1 MGLLALDVSRFGIV
15 MSADSQPIQ
24 LSAGRTR
31 IEQSPGQ
38 RSRNPIVIRTAGGF
52 VGLVGSVGQSRI
64 GGIDTRSWLEQFGSQ
79 HSTLG
84 LPDYC
89 QALGDALTD
98 YWQRRRLKSAL
109 WVFVSGVEG
118 REVRFWFISNT
129 YGPINPD
136 GTYSIVRPS
145 FNVVNDLDDNY
156 ISRDIAQGVA
166 KTKDELLL
174 GRLYF
179 LRNGALWPSTII
191 FDSFSGIVQSLYA
204 QRHRGFP
211 PLRSLDDLAFVDRQ
225 RMEFTKRIYNSE
237 YGISRAAV
245 PQIGG
250 VVHVLGVTREGEIRK
265 YSKGRDQIK
274 QIYP

>member
-1 MGLLALDVSRFGIV
+1 M
-15 MSADSQPIQ
+15 
-24 LSAGRTR
+24 
-31 IEQSPGQ
+31 Q
-38 RSRNPIVIRTAGGF
+38 R
-52 VGLVGSVGQSRI
+52 
-64 GGIDTRSWLEQFGSQ
+64 E
-79 HSTLG
+79 
-84 LPDYC
+84 
-89 QALGDALTD
+89 
-98 YWQRRRLKSAL
+98 RRKSAL

-118 REVRFWFISNT
+118 REVRSWFISNT

-174 GRLYF
+174 GRLYSSAMARCGRARSSSIPF
-179 LRNGALWPSTII
+179 RG
-191 FDSFSGIVQSLYA
+191 SFNLSMPNVPWLSS
-204 QRHRGFP
+204 
-211 PLRSLDDLAFVDRQ
+211 LRSLDDLAFVDRQ

-237 YGISRAAV
+237 HGISRAAV